1 MNKEILT
8 LATKRYQKLPSW
20 AMTIV
25 ACLLVLFF
33 LLAGE
38 IVVSILF
45 SIVGTLILLIKMGSG
60 FSFDQVVA
68 MFDNIYIMLTMA
80 GASGFILYFWLK
92 YYEKRPFSSLGFVK
106 KIWKSEILK
115 GWLVGTSLIVIS
127 FLSSYLLGGLSLVSV
142 DFSLMT
148 LLQIVSIMPFWFLQ
162 GGTEELL
169 TRGWLLPVIKSRTNL
184 IIAIAVSSSLF
195 GILHIGNHHVTF
207 LSVLSISL
215 SGVLMALYMIKTD
228 NIWGV
233 AGLHGA
239 WNFTQGNIFS
249 VAVSGTNAG
258 SSLFRFQINPNS
270 PEWISGGAFGTE
282 GSLIASIV
290 LTIGI
295 VILIKQLRKEQ
306 TL

>member
-1 MNKEILT
+1 MGKAILT
-8 LATKRYQKLPSW
+8 LATKRYQKLPAW
-20 AMTIV
+20 VMTLL
-25 ACLLVLFF
+25 ACLMVLSF
-33 LLAGE
+33 LFVGE
-38 IVVSILF
+38 TAVSILF
-45 SIVGTLILLIKMGSG
+45 SIVGTLFFLVKMGSM

-68 MFDNIYIMLTMA
+68 MFDNIYVMLTMA
-80 GASGFILYFWLK
+80 GAPGFILYFWLK

-115 GWLVGTSLIVIS
+115 GWLVGTSLIIIS
-127 FLSSYLLGGLSLVSV
+127 FLTSYLLGGLSLVSV
-142 DFSLMT
+142 DFRPLT
-148 LLQIVSIMPFWFLQ
+148 LLQILSLMPFWFLQ

-184 IIAIAVSSSLF
+184 IIAIALSSSLF

-207 LSVLSISL
+207 LSILSISL

-239 WNFTQGNIFS
+239 WNFTQGNIFG

-290 LTIGI
+290 LMIGI
-295 VILIKQLRKEQ
+295 LILMKQLRQEK